1 MADKWRLPVQA
12 PVGEVLGD
20 VVIFVDDWVG
30 AGSASGGTGGNAQLG
45 AGGEAEAVGAGG
57 TKLTS
62 VALTG
67 LYQPG
72 NTNALP
78 VRLCTTW
85 TAASG
90 I

>member
-20 VVIFVDDWVG
+20 VVIFVDDSMG
-30 AGSASGGTGGNAQLG
+30 AGSASGPGGGAQLG

-57 TKLTS
+57 TRLTS
-62 VALTG
+62 VSLTG

-72 NTNALP
+72 NVNALP
-78 VRLCTTW
+78 VRLCST
-85 TAASG
+85 
-90 I
+90 